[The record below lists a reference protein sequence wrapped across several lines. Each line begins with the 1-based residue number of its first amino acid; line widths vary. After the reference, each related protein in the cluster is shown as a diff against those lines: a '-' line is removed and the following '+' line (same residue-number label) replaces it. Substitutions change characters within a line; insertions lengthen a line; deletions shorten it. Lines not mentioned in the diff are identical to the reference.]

1 MELQVDIF
9 LSVTYFGF
17 AQGIVTCM
25 ATQPPSH
32 LLSASDDNSLAITR
46 MGSWQVPLEMKFC
59 DHDEKVVA

>member
-9 LSVTYFGF
+9 LNVIYFGF
-17 AQGIVTCM
+17 VQGIVTCM

-46 MGSWQVPLEMKFC
+46 MGSWQVLPEMMFFA
-59 DHDEKVVA
+59 HDEKVVA